1 VLAVEE
7 AHPAIQE
14 HWPLIKEE
22 VEVMITSASYR
33 AFSGTLISAVLLLS
47 LSSLALAD
55 TWDSI
60 ADADFYG
67 GWQYSGAKLAVAEV
81 MFLEGDSLQ
90 EESTLLIAI
99 TDGLDA
105 VRLYSFDTGDST
117 LTLED
122 EVNVEVDSIDDP
134 IAWSPIF
141 MNLDVTGEGEE
152 SCLVIPTMADGTD
165 GGSISIVRL
174 TERDQDSLLVVID
187 NCFKCDNGDHEN
199 VYYVAELPPSAV
211 WDYAISTEFANPL
224 QHVILLASFDS
235 DSGRFDDDSTFTVP
249 YLYYGARHAAPEA
262 RPWVTAVQRFRY
274 GSEFDGPLCYTTC
287 HNGGVLIWDPADST
301 ATTVSR
307 IAASQHGGWYYD
319 DDTKG
324 ELGDVHRAVV
334 LEGGSSTFSDLDT
347 IQVDSRLIF
356 FSNRTMGF
364 IVCDV
369 SKPDAPQF
377 VWQWDCDTRPCEEN
391 TPGPDWDWHGAGD
404 VDDDAISQAAMGSFP
419 GETFG
424 IGVASNS
431 SDDPPTIH
439 VYLAGGVDG
448 LRLFDLSEFLDP
460 FGEDTTGES
469 NFDDFSIDIYDN
481 YLVGVFKMQAF
492 DLQTFSEGGDTYV
505 FTSWR
510 KNRAEEF
517 GPIGLTVHLDEDV
530 VCD

>member
-1 VLAVEE
+1 MV
-7 AHPAIQE
+7 
-14 HWPLIKEE
+14 
-22 VEVMITSASYR
+22 TSASCR
-33 AFSGTLISAVLLLS
+33 ACGGIIIPAVVLLC

-60 ADADFYG
+60 EDANFSG
-67 GWQYSGAKLAVAEV
+67 NQYSGAKLAVAEV

-90 EESTLLIAI
+90 EESTLLVAI

-105 VRLYSFDTGDST
+105 VRLYSFNTGNNR
-117 LTLED
+117 LTFED

-141 MNLDVTGEGEE
+141 MDLDVAGDGEE
-152 SCLVIPTMADGTD
+152 SCLVIPTMAEGTE

-187 NCFKCDNGDHEN
+187 NCFKCDNGDHGN
-199 VYYVAELPPSAV
+199 VYYVAELPSSAV

-235 DSGRFDDDSTFTVP
+235 DSSRFDDDSTFTVP
-249 YLYYGARHAAPEA
+249 YLYYGARHAAPKA
-262 RPWVTAVQRFRY
+262 RPWVTTVQRFRY

-287 HNGGVLIWDPADST
+287 HNGGVLIWDPADSN

-307 IAASQHGGWYYD
+307 IAASQHGGWEYEPGED
-319 DDTKG
+319 IDG

-334 LEGGSSTFSDLDT
+334 LEGGSSTFSDLGS
-347 IQVDSRLIF
+347 IQVESRLLF

-369 SKPDAPQF
+369 SKPDAPQH
-377 VWQWDCDTRPCEEN
+377 VWQWDCDTRPCEG
-391 TPGPDWDWHGAGD
+391 TGIDPDWDWHGSGN
-404 VDDDAISQAAMGSFP
+404 VDDDTISQADAGSFP

-460 FGEDTTGES
+460 FGEDTTGDS
-469 NFDDFSIDIYDN
+469 NFDDFSIDSYDS
-481 YLVGVFKMQAF
+481 YEVDDFEMQAF
-492 DLQTFSEGGDTYV
+492 DLQTFTEGDDTYV

-510 KNRAEEF
+510 KNREDDD

-530 VCD
+530 VSD